1 MRRRIDLNTFVM
13 LLRILD
19 QDKQSLAFT
28 TVAAMEASGEVEV
41 KKQKRIWDKVGPDL
55 FLPRIAATK
64 NVRLRKRRKLYFSG
78 PPFENRRVSTRTIAK
93 DGEGGTRGVVTYS
106 MHLLQRWT
114 LIIVDNDNSRQLTSL
129 PFS

>member
-41 KKQKRIWDKVGPDL
+41 KKQKRIWNKVGPD
-55 FLPRIAATK
+55 FFSSTDRSNK
-64 NVRLRKRRKLYFSG
+64 KR
-78 PPFENRRVSTRTIAK
+78 PA
-93 DGEGGTRGVVTYS
+93 
-106 MHLLQRWT
+106 
-114 LIIVDNDNSRQLTSL
+114 
-129 PFS
+129 